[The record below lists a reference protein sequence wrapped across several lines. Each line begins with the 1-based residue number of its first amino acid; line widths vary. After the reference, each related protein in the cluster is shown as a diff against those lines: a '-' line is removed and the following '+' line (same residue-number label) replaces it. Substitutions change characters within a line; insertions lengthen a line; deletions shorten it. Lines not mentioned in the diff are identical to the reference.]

1 VSTIRNPVGPEEPS
15 TYWRRRAAVV
25 VGLLVALWLA
35 WWLVQTAFG
44 SGDEPAVAEP
54 SASPSFGLSLSPSA
68 DPTASPAPTASAQ
81 PEPSASDAA
90 SASPSA
96 TAAQCADSDLS
107 VVVAP
112 ASTSLAVGEGTSL
125 TMTVTNDGN
134 AACSRD
140 VGPGANEIR
149 VTSGSVLVWS
159 SDFCNPSDTKRQ
171 EVLQPGGEFTTSVT
185 WPGTITQ
192 KSCPS
197 DQPLA
202 QPGTYRT
209 IARNGSIESE
219 PVTFTIQ

>member
-1 VSTIRNPVGPEEPS
+1 
-15 TYWRRRAAVV
+15 VV

-44 SGDEPAVAEP
+44 SSDEPAAAEP
-54 SASPSFGLSLSPSA
+54 SASPSFGLSLTPSA
-68 DPTASPAPTASAQ
+68 DPAASGQPTASAP
-81 PEPSASDAA
+81 PEPSASAVA

-96 TAAQCADSDLS
+96 TAARCADSDIS
-107 VVVAP
+107 VTVAP
-112 ASTSLAVGEGTSL
+112 DSTSLSVGEGTRL
-125 TMTVTNDGN
+125 TMTVANGGD

-159 SDFCNPSDTKRQ
+159 SDFCNPSDQERQ

-209 IARNGSIESE
+209 IARSGSIESE